1 MYAMTA
7 NIAFPGAD
15 RLGTVIAVHATAP
28 SRLLAGSFIPPKNVK
43 ALRDLVRCRKK
54 LVKARGGPPSLREEV
69 VRPQRTIRKGGIH
82 SPPLSTYSAPGG
94 LPQDPGHAAEWLPG
108 GQNPRKWGREVRV
121 LLSTYDSRGG
131 VEPLVGL
138 AVRLRALGAE
148 VRVCAPPTSDR
159 S

>member
-54 LVKARGGPPSLREEV
+54 LVKARGGAPPLREEL
-69 VRPQRTIRKGGIH
+69 VRPQRTMKGKESTH
-82 SPPLSTYSAPGG
+82 SPPLSIYSAPGG
-94 LPQDPGHAAEWLPG
+94 LRQDPGRAAESLAG
-108 GQNPRKWGREVRV
+108 ARTCGNGSREMRV
-121 LLSTYDSRGG
+121 LLPAYGSRGD
-131 VEPLVGL
+131 VEPLAGL
-138 AVRLRALGAE
+138 AVRLRALAGGAG
-148 VRVCAPPTSDR
+148 VRPPTSDR